1 MSRVEKTA
9 QQLKKV
15 VSQILLLEI
24 KDARIGFVTVTRVRL
39 TQDLKIARI
48 YYTAI
53 ESSVKKNDIQKG
65 LDSASGYIRKLVAQR
80 MKIKFTPEIKFYFDD
95 TLEESLRVEKIL
107 DELKDGDIK
116 QD

>member
-9 QQLKKV
+9 QQLKKII
-15 VSQILLLEI
+15 SQMLLLEI
-24 KDARIGFVTVTRVRL
+24 KDARIGFVTITRVRV
-39 TQDLKIARI
+39 TADLKIARI

-53 ESSVKKNDIQKG
+53 EGNVKKSDVQKG

-80 MKIKFTPEIKFYFDD
+80 MKTKFTPEIKFYFDN

-107 DELKDGDIK
+107 DELKDEDIK